1 MNQRQQAPAPGQ
13 AGQPGGHQNI
23 SASMLAPQGVPAH
36 LMGLMTNPALAAAA
50 AASPLFPPA
59 AMLSN
64 PGAFLAMPEA
74 FAAASNNQQATAQ
87 ASAPGGVVLPRL
99 DATGIGNFGVDNS
112 VMNHQQTQQQQQQQ
126 QGMSPVPGGALTGT
140 NAAVANMG
148 LAVLQQNGQIQ
159 ADPQQQLQT
168 QQVQV
173 IPPNS
178 DAAKDDKKARR
189 TDLTPEERAKQNR
202 DRNRE
207 HARST
212 RLRKKAYVQKL
223 KELVEGLHAER
234 TEEVRQRRV
243 AIQHLAEM
251 QNVRRGVV
259 RTFLRFHSG
268 FETDSRK
275 WETILEDNF
284 WLKQPVTPY
293 RSFRRTEIEQ
303 VTKVQSVKWPH
314 QRCRASSR
322 SFVSILD
329 IGLPDLQR
337 STRHDCRCR

>member
-1 MNQRQQAPAPGQ
+1 MNQRQPAPAPGQ
-13 AGQPGGHQNI
+13 AGQATPQNM
-23 SASMLAPQGVPAH
+23 AAPMLASQGVPAH

-64 PGAFLAMPEA
+64 PGAFLTMPEA
-74 FAAASNNQQATAQ
+74 FVAATSNTQQTTSQTAG
-87 ASAPGGVVLPRL
+87 AGGVVLPRL
-99 DATGIGNFGVDNS
+99 EGGGIGNFGVDGSSIN
-112 VMNHQQTQQQQQQQ
+112 QQLAQR
-126 QGMSPVPGGALTGT
+126 QGVSPAPGATLTGA
-140 NAAVANMG
+140 NVAAVANMG
-148 LAVLQQNGQIQ
+148 LAVLSQQNGQLQ
-159 ADPQQQLQT
+159 ADAQQQLQP

-173 IPPNS
+173 IPAHADPNKNEAN
-178 DAAKDDKKARR
+178 DEKKARR

-284 WLKQPVTPY
+284 WFKQPVTPY

-303 VTKVQSVKWPH
+303 VSQMQEP
-314 QRCRASSR
+314 
-322 SFVSILD
+322 
-329 IGLPDLQR
+329 
-337 STRHDCRCR
+337 

>member
-1 MNQRQQAPAPGQ
+1 
-13 AGQPGGHQNI
+13 
-23 SASMLAPQGVPAH
+23 MLAPQGVPAH

-64 PGAFLAMPEA
+64 PGAFLTMPEA
-74 FAAASNNQQATAQ
+74 FAAATNNQQTTAQ
-87 ASAPGGVVLPRL
+87 AAAPGGVVLPRL
-99 DATGIGNFGVDNS
+99 DGAALANFAVDSNAI
-112 VMNHQQTQQQQQQQ
+112 NQQQQQAHH
-126 QGMSPVPGGALTGT
+126 PGVAPAAAAAMPG
-140 NAAVANMG
+140 AVANMG
-148 LAVLQQNGQIQ
+148 MAVLPQQNAQLQ
-159 ADPQQQLQT
+159 ADPQQLQSQQAQL
-168 QQVQV
+168 
-173 IPPNS
+173 IPPHSS
-178 DAAKDDKKARR
+178 DPNKNLSKEDKKRR
-189 TDLTPEERAKQNR
+189 AELTPEERAKQNR

-284 WLKQPVTPY
+284 WFKQPVTPY

-303 VTKVQSVKWPH
+303 VSQT
-314 QRCRASSR
+314 
-322 SFVSILD
+322 
-329 IGLPDLQR
+329 
-337 STRHDCRCR
+337 